1 MPILNRVDCSRIW
14 GEISA
19 RWPEKYQFGLP
30 AHFAVRL
37 KLIPNSRERWRGKF
51 SQVTSVS
58 LSGKVEQC
66 AREEINPLILDF
78 PAGHPVF
85 PAEKQARLG

>member
-1 MPILNRVDCSRIW
+1 MAR
-14 GEISA
+14 EISVWLA
-19 RWPEKYQFGLP
+19 GPFCCQIEIN
-30 AHFAVRL
+30 L
-37 KLIPNSRERWRGKF
+37 KFKGERWRGKF

>member
-37 KLIPNSRERWRGKF
+37 KLIPNSRERDGGESSHR
-51 SQVTSVS
+51 SPLSVYLAKLNS
-58 LSGKVEQC
+58 VLGG
-66 AREEINPLILDF
+66 EINPLILDF
-78 PAGHPVF
+78 PVDIADTF
-85 PAEKQARLG
+85 IL